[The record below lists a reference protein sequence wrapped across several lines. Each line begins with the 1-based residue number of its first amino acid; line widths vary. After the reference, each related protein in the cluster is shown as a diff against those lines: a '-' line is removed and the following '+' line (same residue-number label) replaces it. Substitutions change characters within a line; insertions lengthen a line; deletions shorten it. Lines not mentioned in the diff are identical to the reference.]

1 MTPKTFATLATVA
14 AVSLATAVVVHAVRS
29 PWTAETAS
37 AGKLF
42 PRLGADIGKLA
53 RIAITQGGTTLTLEK
68 SGDAWLVAS
77 QDGYPADVGKIRALV
92 HALDEAA
99 LLEPKTKVAARYAH
113 LEVDDP
119 ANKSSSARL
128 IKLEAADGAV
138 LAEVIAGKQRPG
150 NAVTPGASGGAGT
163 YVRRPGDAQSWLAS
177 GTIAGGAAL
186 KDWASPRV
194 FETETEKIASLTVE
208 VAGEPA
214 YTIKRNAAGS
224 HELEAI
230 PAGKKIKYVNMID
243 NIIEAASFLDFER
256 VRKASGGGDDGK
268 AGTVTFTTDGKLKIA
283 LDVRREKDGVWVT
296 VDASGEGDAKT
307 AADDIR
313 SRAEG
318 WEFEVIPS
326 KADTMLKKKADLL
339 EDIEPET
346 PAQESAQPA
355 PGTPP
360 GFPPGFSMP

>member
-1 MTPKTFATLATVA
+1 MTPRTFATLAAVA
-14 AVSLATAVVVHAVRS
+14 AVSLATALVVHAVRS
-29 PWTAETAS
+29 PWTTEAAS
-37 AGKLF
+37 SGKLF

-68 SGDAWLVAS
+68 SGDAWQVAS
-77 QDGYPADVGKIRALV
+77 QDGYPADLGKIRALV
-92 HALDEAA
+92 HALDEAV

-119 ANKSSSARL
+119 ASKTSNARL
-128 IKLEAADGAV
+128 FKLEAADGTV

-150 NAVTPGASGGAGT
+150 SAVTPGASGGAGT
-163 YVRRPGDAQSWLAS
+163 YVRRPGDEQSWLAS
-177 GTIAGGAAL
+177 GTIAGGATL
-186 KDWASPRV
+186 KDWANPRV
-194 FETETEKIASLTVE
+194 FETETEKIANLTVE

-214 YTIKRNAAGS
+214 YTIKRSAGS
-224 HELEAI
+224 GHELDAI
-230 PAGKKIKYVNMID
+230 PAGKKIKYVNLVD
-243 NIIEAASFLDFER
+243 NIVEAASFLDFER
-256 VRKASGGGDDGK
+256 VRKASGSNDGK
-268 AGTVTFTTDGKLKIA
+268 AGTVTFTTDGKLKIV
-283 LDVRREKDGVWVT
+283 LDVRREPDGVWVT
-296 VDASGEGDAKT
+296 VDASGDGDAKT

-318 WEFEVIPS
+318 WEFEITPS
-326 KADTMLKKKADLL
+326 KADTMLKTEAELL

-360 GFPPGFSMP
+360 GLPPGMPMP